1 MVRTSVWLV
10 ALLLALSARPQRTV
24 AQSGQDVASFQHA
37 IEMRVRVAH
46 APIYNAPRRTAD
58 VVRTLAWNERLLV
71 LRQNGSFY
79 HVVAPAEG
87 LQGYVLSTQLRA
99 ANRPL
104 GEDDMPEDLRR
115 RRNYVGARFDVQAG
129 VAVPY
134 RSAAFANQ
142 FNPGSS
148 IDVRLSHPLS
158 GPLGLAARI
167 SYRQFGR
174 VDEAA
179 SLPLQER
186 IDVRGRDLSMLSGA
200 IGFDLTAFRGHWIA
214 FVATADGGVY
224 HIIASGTGGR
234 DTYATGDAASLFAWG
249 GSVSIRM
256 SARLGG
262 PVRLFA
268 EPGYEVVRSDQG
280 ALHLLPMRVGLSL
293 ER

>member
-1 MVRTSVWLV
+1 
-10 ALLLALSARPQRTV
+10 
-24 AQSGQDVASFQHA
+24 
-37 IEMRVRVAH
+37 
-46 APIYNAPRRTAD
+46 
-58 VVRTLAWNERLLV
+58 
-71 LRQNGSFY
+71 
-79 HVVAPAEG
+79 
-87 LQGYVLSTQLRA
+87 
-99 ANRPL
+99 
-104 GEDDMPEDLRR
+104 
-115 RRNYVGARFDVQAG
+115 
-129 VAVPY
+129 
-134 RSAAFANQ
+134 
-142 FNPGSS
+142 
-148 IDVRLSHPLS
+148 
-158 GPLGLAARI
+158 
-167 SYRQFGR
+167 

-224 HIIASGTGGR
+224 HIIASGTGGGK
-234 DTYATGDAASLFAWG
+234 TYATGDAASLFAWG

-280 ALHLLPMRVGLSL
+280 ALHLLPMRVGVSL